1 MIAGVTMKCCA
12 WLVLPGVLIIGPG
25 CASREPT
32 TRPVTADQRQ
42 AAALHDPM
50 NYKPGMD
57 EHDISGGDVGDFD
70 RKAMKR
76 DIDHVLNP

>member
-12 WLVLPGVLIIGPG
+12 GLVLLCLVIGPG

-32 TRPVTADQRQ
+32 TRPMTARERQ
-42 AAALHDPM
+42 ADALHDPM

-57 EHDISGGDVGDFD
+57 EHDISGGDVGNFD
-70 RKAMKR
+70 RKGMKR

>member
-1 MIAGVTMKCCA
+1 MIVPVSMKCCA
-12 WLVLPGVLIIGPG
+12 GLFLLAGLVIGPG

-32 TRPVTADQRQ
+32 TRPQTASERQ
-42 AAALHDPM
+42 AEALHDPM

-57 EHDISGGDVGDFD
+57 EDISGGDVGNLD